1 MLRDSGG
8 INDVTSEDNRHRAL
22 ARGLELLE
30 AVAETPHGMG
40 ITELAELTGI
50 QKSTVSRLVS
60 TLVETGYLVR
70 REDRKV
76 ALTGRVLPLAKGFRR
91 QYNLSD
97 FARPLLIELRDRVG
111 ETVILTV
118 RQGDYTVS
126 LDQYDPSS
134 PFRMVPHVGNAAP
147 LYGTAAGRALMF
159 TLPVGEQRRIIDD
172 LAGQPVEHP
181 EVRLT
186 PETWA
191 REFELARSRGYV
203 WIPRSDDVERI
214 AAVVLDQN
222 GGPLAAVSVY
232 GPRYRMHDRL
242 AELGKEARRT
252 ASAISR
258 AAMGLPRETNADA

>member
-1 MLRDSGG
+1 M
-8 INDVTSEDNRHRAL
+8 TSDDNRHRAL
-22 ARGLELLE
+22 SRGLELLE
-30 AVAETPHGMG
+30 AVAETPHGMS

-60 TLVETGYLVR
+60 TLVETGYLAR
-70 REDRKV
+70 REDRKI

-97 FARPLLIELRDRVG
+97 LARPLLLELRDRVG

-172 LAGQPVEHP
+172 LEGQPVEHP

-191 REFELARSRGYV
+191 REFELARTRGYV

-222 GGPLAAVSVY
+222 GGPLAAVSIY

-242 AELGKEARRT
+242 AELGREARRT
-252 ASAISR
+252 ASAIAR
-258 AAMGLPRETNADA
+258 AAMGLRREESTDD